1 MGPFFVSRSYFIL
14 AFLFALEVSL
24 FAQENFPV
32 LTRTITFEKLLRYAS
47 TRDLVWTNPN
57 GVQEKMSITEMSIP
71 IDQKMMQLT
80 LGFVISNYGLNSVWL
95 QPRAIVFHAMGDGD
109 LKTSLEVSSFLND
122 QIPESWGNLYKAGL
136 LPNGAHFIID
146 KDGKIICLTP
156 PVSSDGSRISYKKE
170 NHKWIIKRHQDGNPV
185 AIGIENVTDRGNF
198 TMLTDK
204 QIESNARL
212 ARWLIWME
220 DNKIDYLTSHHQYN
234 DDSNYEFF
242 LKAFN
247 LKHLQLPYRTRG
259 RRDIGDPNVRKIIEK
274 VNRTGYF
281 IHSFFELK

>member
-95 QPRAIVFHAMGDGD
+95 QPRVIVFHAMGDGD